1 MVEEKERGGAAVSR
15 GSITQIPDLGA
26 KRSLER
32 HGEPCV
38 VDTLKKARAAA
49 LTGLFKPSPAIS
61 EREAGIGKHEGCC
74 VVDARERSGATA
86 LFGTFTLIPDLGA
99 RNGFCM
105 GRHGEPWR
113 VDAMV
118 VAERRP
124 YEGRLPRPAGP
135 ERERGLERHEER
147 CE

>member
-38 VDTLKKARAAA
+38 VDTLEKAELR
-49 LTGLFKPSPAIS
+49 PYQ
-61 EREAGIGKHEGCC
+61 GCLNP
-74 VVDARERSGATA
+74 VPQSRSGKRGLGNMRGAAWRTQGKEVGLRPYA
-86 LFGTFTLIPDLGA
+86 GHLPRFPISGRETGSGTTWGVLQ
-99 RNGFCM
+99 
-105 GRHGEPWR
+105 

-118 VAERRP
+118 VAELRP
-124 YEGRLPRPAGP
+124 YEGRLPEPAVP
-135 ERERGLERHEER
+135 ERAGSGTT
-147 CE
+147 